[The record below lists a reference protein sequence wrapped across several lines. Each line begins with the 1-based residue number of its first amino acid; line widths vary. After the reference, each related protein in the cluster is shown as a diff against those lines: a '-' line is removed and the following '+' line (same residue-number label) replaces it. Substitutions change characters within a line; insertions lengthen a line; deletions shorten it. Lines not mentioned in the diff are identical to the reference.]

1 MRSYRLLAVLLSALS
16 SCTFGTERDFQVV
29 VTWLLNGFIPDAALC
44 EELGV
49 ATARLEV
56 RSGAGDRVK
65 TLEAPCDR
73 TVPTS
78 EGEYG
83 GFITS
88 QSFAWEVNYT
98 YSVSLLDRAGN
109 VVSNPPATGEFYVA
123 FDDGDIV
130 ELGYLDYVAPLGSAA
145 ALYGEWTVRNEAPA
159 TACAAPGNDIAQV
172 RIVAVSAQNTEFE
185 SPVQVAVAPC
195 ADGKIN
201 SNGAKILARGDYLFR
216 YEAYSS
222 GGALVQAGRAIA
234 VTVDGTQDVTL
245 PRELFL
251 N

>member
-16 SCTFGTERDFQVV
+16 SCSFGTERDYQVV

-44 EELGV
+44 QELGI

-78 EGEYG
+78 QGEYG

-98 YSVSLLDRAGN
+98 YSLTLLDAAGN
-109 VVSNPPATGEFYVA
+109 ARSDPPATGEFYVA
-123 FDDGDIV
+123 FDDGNVV
-130 ELGYLDYVAPLGSAA
+130 ELGYLDYVAPLGNAS
-145 ALYGEWTVRNEAPA
+145 ALYGEWTVKNEPAA
-159 TACAAPGNDIAQV
+159 TACAAIDIAQV

-185 SPVQVAVAPC
+185 APVLVATAPC
-195 ADGKIN
+195 AEGRFS

-216 YEAYSS
+216 YEAYSAA
-222 GGALVQAGRAIA
+222 GALVETGSPIA
-234 VTVDGTQDVTL
+234 VLVDGTDVTL